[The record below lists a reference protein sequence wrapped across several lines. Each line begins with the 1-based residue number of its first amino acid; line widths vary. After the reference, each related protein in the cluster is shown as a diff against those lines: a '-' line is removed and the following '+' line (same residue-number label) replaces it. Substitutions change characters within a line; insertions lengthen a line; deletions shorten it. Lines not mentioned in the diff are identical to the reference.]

1 MQHEVEGRYIY
12 IYIYIY
18 ILAYKLEER
27 DRFAALYVEKSAV
40 LKLILKEY
48 KEIFYSCGKS
58 RVV

>member
-1 MQHEVEGRYIY
+1 MQHEVEGR
-12 IYIYIY
+12 YIYIY